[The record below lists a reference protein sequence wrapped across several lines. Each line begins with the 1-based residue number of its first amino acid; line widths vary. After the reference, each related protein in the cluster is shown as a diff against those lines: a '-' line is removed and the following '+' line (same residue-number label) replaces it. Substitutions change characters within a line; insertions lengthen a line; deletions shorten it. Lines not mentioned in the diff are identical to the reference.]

1 LDVERGETMDEAAI
15 KNMEKTLR
23 NYYAKR
29 EELQSKKI
37 AIEAIE
43 KNERDIAAYCWM
55 PIN

>member
-1 LDVERGETMDEAAI
+1 MDEAAI